1 MSLRNMKIA
10 TRAGLGF
17 AVLALLVA
25 LVGGFSLLQ
34 MKRMNGAAA
43 EVKEVWLPSIVALND
58 MGQNIL
64 RIRTAT
70 LRLIVIREPSALAQ
84 NTALLNQLKGDL
96 RQAQARYESLISLDT
111 ERQLYERYKQAQNDY
126 MVEQD
131 KLMGFSAQDDVDSA
145 IAVAS
150 GNSISMRQTWR
161 RCCAT

>member
-1 MSLRNMKIA
+1 MFLRNMKIA
-10 TRAGLGF
+10 SRAGISF
-17 AVLALLVA
+17 AILTLLVV

-43 EVKEVWLPSIVALND
+43 EVKEVWLPAIAALND

-111 ERQLYERYKQAQNDY
+111 ERQL
-126 MVEQD
+126 
-131 KLMGFSAQDDVDSA
+131 
-145 IAVAS
+145 
-150 GNSISMRQTWR
+150 
-161 RCCAT
+161 